1 MKKSTFSRAQHGELK
16 YRAKMKKVKTKWVVV
31 GATFLG
37 ALAIGSGS
45 LNVSAA
51 EWVAN
56 SPEQIAQ
63 RLTAESKSITMI
75 EGDTVWNIGLAIN
88 IKDPMSLLFDNGF
101 KDGDQY
107 TLEVGTIISFDGN
120 RVTVTDPQGNV
131 IGDKVV
137 SDTDKVNPNE
147 TVAGQQTDTP
157 SKPVDTDNKGYVNG
171 PNNPSKPVD
180 KPSAPGTSTDKP
192 TDKPADKP
200 ETPEKP
206 IEKPSTPSTPEPE
219 VPTTPEVPEK
229 PKPEEPNKPVEPET
243 PTEKPELPT
252 DLTSLEKQLADA
264 KAELDRLQADLVA
277 KEQALAEGKEA
288 QAKLAEI
295 EAAIADLEARINA
308 LVADIAQQEEYVF
321 VATEAF
327 AQQSADL
334 QEVTTALENL
344 LANPTEEE
352 DYATQVEALTA
363 QKEAITQEVTALQED
378 LSNYTANLEGYKAEL
393 ADLQA
398 QLEAKQAE
406 LAGVQAIDLE
416 ALQAAVDTARQA
428 VEAQEALIAELE
440 VKIASIKLENAKVE
454 SRNVIRALTYLTKA
468 DKDSLLAEVNA
479 QTSIEAIAPITQKA
493 KDLNA
498 QRKFEAELKA
508 AKATATNTINGLKDL
523 TSAQRDDFLSQV
535 NNAQA
540 IADVNTIAENAKVQ
554 AATNVLN
561 KVKADAHKQI
571 DGFTYLSTGVR
582 ATYKDRVTSAT
593 TSKDVSSILAEAK
606 AENAKQEQAQAFKIY
621 QDAVIQDI
629 KMLVDLTPDQ
639 QTSAVTKAQAAT
651 TKAQLDT
658 ILKDAKALASTNKLN
673 AKKYLAKTTINNL
686 KNITQAEKN
695 SYNAQID
702 KATTEKAI
710 NDIVEAAKTYDASSQ
725 EVRTARVNAKV
736 KLDEYGFLTQG
747 ELDGYKGRVDKATTV
762 KAINAIVAEAE
773 KANEAARY
781 REPEAARKAALASMA
796 ANKHLYNKL
805 NNVDKLTWDWTV
817 NDLENLKPGD
827 KYYNPHS
834 IKYSVLVMYYQAG
847 AIKTDPDNWTYE
859 EIEAWNFQI
868 NI

>member
-107 TLEVGTIISFDGN
+107 TLEVGTVISFDGN

-192 TDKPADKP
+192 ADKP

-206 IEKPSTPSTPEPE
+206 IEKPSTP
-219 VPTTPEVPEK
+219 EVPET

-243 PTEKPELPT
+243 PTEKPEVPT

-334 QEVTTALENL
+334 QEVTTALEDL

-378 LSNYTANLEGYKAEL
+378 LSNYTANLEGYKADL

-523 TSAQRDDFLSQV
+523 TTAQRDDFLSQV

-658 ILKDAKALASTNKLN
+658 ILKDAKALVSTNKLN

-725 EVRTARVNAKV
+725 ALKAAKTTAKTTIDN
-736 KLDEYGFLTQG
+736 LTELTQA
-747 ELDGYKGRVDKATTV
+747 ERDSYKAKVDKATTTS
-762 KAINAIVAEAE
+762 AINTIVAEAK
-773 KANEAARY
+773 KANELAPY
-781 REPEAARKAALASMA
+781 KEVEAVRKAALASLA
-796 ANKHLYNKL
+796 SNKHLYDKMNIGNKA
-805 NNVDKLTWDWTV
+805 VWDSTVEQLTDA
-817 NDLENLKPGD
+817 KPGD
-827 KYYNPHS
+827 RLYNPYS
-834 IKYSVLVMYYQAG
+834 IKHKVLDVYNAAG
-847 AIKTDPDNWTYE
+847 VLSKDPYFWTYDE
-859 EIEAWNFQI
+859 VMNWNFQI